1 MFVLCLIN
9 RVCLRVNLKEKG
21 RPTQEYTASPAT
33 SWAGLPMSILADF
46 GWNEQEYIDQEKHKD
61 SACPEGCP
69 WCGGQGCL
77 IGHGYYPRKAK
88 DEQRAYRIRVKR
100 WLCKNCHRTVSML
113 PNFLLPYRQYLVR
126 VIQGVVVAFYEF
138 GQNWRRVRQTSMQDG
153 TPNLRTMQRW
163 CKALAGRA
171 PT

>member
-1 MFVLCLIN
+1 
-9 RVCLRVNLKEKG
+9 
-21 RPTQEYTASPAT
+21 
-33 SWAGLPMSILADF
+33 MSILADY
-46 GWNEQEYIDQEKHKD
+46 GCNEQEYIAREKHKD
-61 SACPEGCP
+61 SVCPEGCP
-69 WCGGQGCL
+69 WCGGQSCL

-113 PNFLLPYRQYLVR
+113 PNFLFPYRHYLVR
-126 VIQGVVVAFYEF
+126 VIHGVVVALYEC
-138 GQNWRRVRQTSMQDG
+138 GQNWKRVTQTSMQDG

-163 CKALAGRA
+163 CKALAGHA